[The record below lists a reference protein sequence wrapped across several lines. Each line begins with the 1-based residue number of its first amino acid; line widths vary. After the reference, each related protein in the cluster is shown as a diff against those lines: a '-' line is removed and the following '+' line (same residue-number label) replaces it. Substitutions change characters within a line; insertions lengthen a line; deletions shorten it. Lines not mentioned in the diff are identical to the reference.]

1 MPYIK
6 DVMTMTFS
14 LHESIAPNGAID
26 SVDPTTRE
34 SGFESYQARDSFHL
48 LREKLA
54 APSAAALVARPR
66 ITSLLD
72 RSVAQ
77 YPATLICGRAG
88 TGKSRIAAS
97 YAAGHP
103 NVSWFTVESTD
114 VDWCVFSRYFAAAL
128 SEKASTE
135 VQSACVSSAQ
145 GDIAKFLLDCFS
157 SSYLNNSEQALIVL
171 DDIHHVFDA
180 PWFDDFFQ
188 LLLYSLPLRTHLLLL
203 CRSKPPSP
211 LWRLRSKQMLNV
223 LEERVIA
230 FDLAEPK
237 LLLKLMNRPV
247 NEAEEAQ
254 RVSYGRIS
262 KLLEWARPES
272 VVA

>member
-1 MPYIK
+1 
-6 DVMTMTFS
+6 MTMTFS

-26 SVDPTTRE
+26 HVDSSTRE
-34 SGFESYQARDSFHL
+34 PTFESYQARETFHL
-48 LREKLA
+48 LKEKLIVPEA
-54 APSAAALVARPR
+54 TGLVPRPR
-66 ITSLLD
+66 LSTLLD

-88 TGKSRIAAS
+88 MGKTGLAAS
-97 YAAGHP
+97 YAAGRP
-103 NVSWFTVESTD
+103 NVSWFSVESTD

-128 SEKASTE
+128 SEKSSTD
-135 VQSACVSSAQ
+135 VQSASVSSAQ
-145 GDIAKFLLDCFS
+145 GDIAKFLIDCFA
-157 SSYLNNSEQALIVL
+157 SSYLNNAEQSILVL

-180 PWFDDFFQ
+180 PWFEDFFQ

-230 FDLAEPK
+230 FDTA
-237 LLLKLMNRPV
+237 
-247 NEAEEAQ
+247 EAESLLREMNCSPDMAGEAQ
-254 RVSYGRIS
+254 RISYGRVS
-262 KLLEWARPES
+262 KMLEWARQE
-272 VVA
+272 ATAD